1 MKRLSLSRFEAAA
14 QQLVEGSFS
23 RLFGRVL
30 EPLEL
35 AHQCLRAA
43 EGWANDHPANYFR
56 VALSPAAFVQ
66 IAREAQQLAA
76 QVQHHIHSLAR
87 RETLPVADDLLVVIE
102 PDPLIGSRLVEVTA
116 SYVARPEQFHT
127 AVMVRQ
133 EKAGGGLEELQAID
147 AFLIVQG
154 RNHVALDR
162 PVTRIGRRFDNDIVL
177 ESAAVSRLHAQIR
190 WRDNFFVLY
199 DVSGRGRT
207 LVNGQATREHV
218 LRPGDVIALSDVMLI
233 YGEGADNRGN
243 GHPDQEQASSVT
255 LTKDTPPEAAPQRH
269 HDP

>member
-23 RLFGRVL
+23 RLFGRTL

-43 EGWANDHPANYFR
+43 EGWTNDHPANYFR
-56 VALSPAAFVQ
+56 IALSPGAFVQ
-66 IAREAQQLAA
+66 IAAEAQQLAT
-76 QVQHHIHSLAR
+76 QVQRHVHDLAR
-87 RETLPVADDLLVVIE
+87 RETLPVTDDLLIVIE
-102 PDPLIGSRLVEVTA
+102 PDPLVGSRLVEVTV
-116 SYVARPEQFHT
+116 SYVARPDQFHT
-127 AVMVRQ
+127 AVMDRREQV
-133 EKAGGGLEELQAID
+133 GDGLEALQAID

-207 LVNGQATREHV
+207 QVNGQATREHV
-218 LRPGDVIALSDVMLI
+218 QRPGDVISLSDVMII
-233 YGEGADNRGN
+233 YGEGADNRAN
-243 GHPDQEQASSVT
+243 GHHDQEQASSVT
-255 LTKDTPPEAAPQRH
+255 LTKDAPPEAAPRPR

>member
-23 RLFGRVL
+23 RLFGRSL

-35 AHQCLRAA
+35 AYQCVSAA
-43 EGWANDHPANYFR
+43 EGWTEASPVNYFR
-56 VALSPAAFVQ
+56 IALSPDVFVT
-66 IAREAQQLAA
+66 IAEEVEALAEK
-76 QVQHHIHSLAR
+76 VQRHLRTFVAR
-87 RETLPVADDLLVVIE
+87 GELPIADDARVVIE
-102 PDPLIGSRLVEVTA
+102 ADPMVASRHAEVTA
-116 SYVARPEQFHT
+116 AYTPRTDQFHT
-127 AVMVRQ
+127 AVMRREQ
-133 EKAGGGLEELQAID
+133 EEVGLEALQALD

-177 ESAAVSRLHAQIR
+177 DSAAVSRLHAQIR

-207 LVNGQATREHV
+207 QVNGEVTREHV

-233 YGEGADNRGN
+233 YGEGSDQRGN
-243 GHPDQEQASSVT
+243 GTPNQELTGSMT
-255 LTKDTPPEAAPQRH
+255 LTRDE
-269 HDP
+269 

>member
-23 RLFGRVL
+23 RLFGRSL

-35 AHQCLRAA
+35 AHKCVSAA
-43 EGWANDHPANYFR
+43 EGWAEESPVNYFR
-56 VALSPAAFVQ
+56 IALSPDVFVT
-66 IAREAQQLAA
+66 IAEE
-76 QVQHHIHSLAR
+76 V
-87 RETLPVADDLLVVIE
+87 ETLADDVQRHLRTFVARGGLPIADDARVVIE
-102 PDPLIGSRLVEVTA
+102 ADPMVASRHVEVTA
-116 SYVARPEQFHT
+116 AYAPRTDQFHT
-127 AVMVRQ
+127 AVMRREQ
-133 EKAGGGLEELQAID
+133 EEVGLEALQALD

-207 LVNGQATREHV
+207 QVNGEVTREHV

-233 YGEGADNRGN
+233 YGEGDAPRSNGN
-243 GHPDQEQASSVT
+243 HDHELTSSVT
-255 LTKDTPPEAAPQRH
+255 LTRDEG
-269 HDP
+269 